1 MDFELSGYSY
11 KCGTIDARKQFHI
24 VRRLLPVISGV
35 VQSGMDS
42 GGLVKGKPSL
52 EYLSGKGSVAIEAIA
67 SAIGKL
73 SDEDADYVI
82 FGLLACVT
90 RKQEN
95 GLGWAK
101 VSNGNAMMF
110 ADIGMADMLKL
121 AYSAFEAN
129 MQDFFAVIRS
139 ILKEQ
144 QQPQSAQ

>member
-1 MDFELSGYSY
+1 MDIDVGGHSY

-24 VRRLLPVISGV
+24 VRRLATVMGSMAKGGDAIDAIS
-35 VQSGMDS
+35 
-42 GGLVKGKPSL
+42 
-52 EYLSGKGSVAIEAIA
+52 
-67 SAIGKL
+67 SAIGRL
-73 SDEDADYVI
+73 SDDDADYVI

-101 VSNGNAMMF
+101 VSNGNALMF
-110 ADIGMADMLKL
+110 SDIGMSDMLKL

-139 ILKEQ
+139 TLKEQ
-144 QQPQSAQ
+144 QQPQNAL

>member
-1 MDFELSGYSY
+1 MDIELNGHSY

-24 VRRLLPVISGV
+24 VRRLAPV
-35 VQSGMDS
+35 M
-42 GGLVKGKPSL
+42 
-52 EYLSGKGSVAIEAIA
+52 GSVAKGGEALDSIA

-110 ADIGMADMLKL
+110 SDISMADMIQL
-121 AYSAFEAN
+121 AYRAFEAN

-139 ILKEQ
+139 TLKEQ
-144 QQPQSAQ
+144 QQPQNAL

>member
-1 MDFELSGYSY
+1 MDIDVGGHSY

-24 VRRLLPVISGV
+24 VRRLAPVMGNV
-35 VQSGMDS
+35 AK
-42 GGLVKGKPSL
+42 GG
-52 EYLSGKGSVAIEAIA
+52 EAIDAIA
-67 SAIGKL
+67 SAVSKL
-73 SDEDADYVI
+73 SDDDADYVI
-82 FGLLACVT
+82 FGLLACVA

-101 VSNGNAMMF
+101 VSNGNALMF

-139 ILKEQ
+139 HLKEQ